1 MKIPAFYVHAA
12 PFGTRAPR
20 PTLIRC
26 SNAWVNSHFGQVFKR
41 VNTTP
46 EEVFKQCVNTSS
58 WRVFT
63 HVLGGRGMAKRGHNM
78 PAVLLPKIFFSRY
91 ARAKQYHIGSRS
103 RRGGGRLVNARL
115 SAGCNG
121 VTLGGYEQAG
131 SELP

>member
-1 MKIPAFYVHAA
+1 M
-12 PFGTRAPR
+12 
-20 PTLIRC
+20 
-26 SNAWVNSHFGQVFKR
+26 FKR

-91 ARAKQYHIGSRS
+91 ARAKQHHRLSLS
-103 RRGGGRLVNARL
+103 QGGGRLVNARL

-131 SELP
+131 SEFP